1 MIKLLNI
8 LKLLTKKEKLKS
20 FKLLF
25 FIIIN
30 NFAELLSLGALITV
44 IYSILAG
51 KNNSLFLLER
61 EISIYIYEE
70 KNFLLAFLT
79 LSVIFIIKNLVS
91 YQFLRYQFNFLKKI
105 KKRVSHDLYKKYLC
119 NNYLFFTNKNSSE
132 LLRNVRIATYYN
144 GTLFNLFTFL
154 SEIVMICVLIITL
167 FLVDP
172 SITII
177 SLIFF
182 LSLSILLHYIL
193 KKKIHQYGIIK
204 EKLEISINK
213 SALQTFQS
221 IKEIKIYN
229 SSNFFIKLFD
239 KIISE
244 HSKIEKS
251 INIFQQTPKLIF
263 EVCLILIITVL
274 FFYMNNFNYPK
285 EQYLFILT
293 ALSVISLRL
302 IPSLTRIVANLQR
315 LKFFQPSIEILNNQF
330 KDISQQYSHQKNNQ
344 LENFQCLKIKNVN
357 FRYEDKKDKVFPHNL
372 DLTINKGEIVGL
384 FGKSGSGKSTLLHLI
399 TGLLKP
405 LEGEITINNFNIKNL
420 SQNWLNKISYV
431 PQSVYLFDDNIM
443 RNIFFDDVDF
453 NQKNFE
459 RCLKISNL
467 EDLIKSFPEK
477 EQTQVGE
484 NSIKISGGQKQMV
497 GIARAIYRNSEILI
511 LDEATSSI
519 DPFNTKQIL
528 DNIKK
533 FQFENNITII
543 IISHDIKVMDICDKI
558 FSIKENKLND

>member
-132 LLRNVRIATYYN
+132 LLRNVRIATDYN
-144 GTLFNLFTFL
+144 GTLFNLFMFL
-154 SEIVMICVLIITL
+154 SEIVMISVLIITL

-213 SALQTFQS
+213 STLQTFQS

-330 KDISQQYSHQKNNQ
+330 KDISQQYSHQKNDQ
-344 LENFQCLKIKNVN
+344 LDNFQCLKIKNVN

-484 NSIKISGGQKQMV
+484 NSIKISGGQKQMI

>member
-1 MIKLLNI
+1 M
-8 LKLLTKKEKLKS
+8 
-20 FKLLF
+20 
-25 FIIIN
+25 
-30 NFAELLSLGALITV
+30 
-44 IYSILAG
+44 
-51 KNNSLFLLER
+51 
-61 EISIYIYEE
+61 
-70 KNFLLAFLT
+70 
-79 LSVIFIIKNLVS
+79 
-91 YQFLRYQFNFLKKI
+91 
-105 KKRVSHDLYKKYLC
+105 
-119 NNYLFFTNKNSSE
+119 
-132 LLRNVRIATYYN
+132 
-144 GTLFNLFTFL
+144 
-154 SEIVMICVLIITL
+154 
-167 FLVDP
+167 
-172 SITII
+172 
-177 SLIFF
+177 
-182 LSLSILLHYIL
+182 LHYIL

-213 SALQTFQS
+213 STLQTFQS

>member
-132 LLRNVRIATYYN
+132 LLRNVRIATDYN

-213 SALQTFQS
+213 STLQTFQS

-384 FGKSGSGKSTLLHLI
+384 FGKSGSGKSTLIHLI

>member
-132 LLRNVRIATYYN
+132 LLRNVRIATDYN

-213 SALQTFQS
+213 STLQTFQS

-467 EDLIKSFPEK
+467 
-477 EQTQVGE
+477 
-484 NSIKISGGQKQMV
+484 
-497 GIARAIYRNSEILI
+497 
-511 LDEATSSI
+511 
-519 DPFNTKQIL
+519 
-528 DNIKK
+528 
-533 FQFENNITII
+533 
-543 IISHDIKVMDICDKI
+543 
-558 FSIKENKLND
+558 

>member
-132 LLRNVRIATYYN
+132 LLRNVRIATDYN

-213 SALQTFQS
+213 STLQTFQS